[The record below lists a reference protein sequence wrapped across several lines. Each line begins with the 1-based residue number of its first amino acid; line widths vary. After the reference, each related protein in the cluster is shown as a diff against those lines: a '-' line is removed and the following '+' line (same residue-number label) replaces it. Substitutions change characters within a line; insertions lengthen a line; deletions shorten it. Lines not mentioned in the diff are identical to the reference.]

1 MVGGGWLFWRDPDPI
16 DNPYDPDPHS
26 CKDPDPRSAPD
37 SVMPSL
43 KKRQKQ
49 GQSKAKADREA
60 TVPPS
65 DGTEPLVSMD
75 PKAADAAPDADT
87 DGAANTTSTAN
98 DEVETVDKEA
108 VPEGEEAGSAA
119 KGAVS
124 GAKGV
129 QAAGAGKDDG
139 KQKRRIIPSWASLTS
154 SQNAL
159 VQRGTCRVASNRPKM
174 AAILTEALQ
183 ACAQRGGASVVAIRK
198 YIVAEYPGLGLQR
211 RGYLLKQA
219 LSRERERGR
228 IRQLT
233 GKGASGRIE
242 LSKPSARAN
251 GKTGPQAVVPPT
263 KLEDALPLAFTRVCV
278 PKEASVA
285 FIRKYLLQHYQH
297 LPVGD
302 RPTMLKQALQR
313 CVGKGQ
319 LEQITGKGA
328 SGTFQLSPRSPF
340 PRQPLERAISTAIV
354 AMNEPKTASATALR
368 KHFAADGV
376 KAHVLKRVLHKCVRN
391 GWIDQIS
398 GHGFSGTY
406 RLAFPYYP
414 SPLILFP
421 EDKDML
427 EGRAGRDTDD
437 DMEDANEDE
446 EEEEHDEED
455 DDDEDEESE
464 SDYSEPKHTRARKRP
479 RSVLAKKTPRRSSAS
494 SGRAAHGRKRSSAA
508 RARAPAKRGA
518 RASRSA
524 AAPPAAVATP
534 AKQVASRGR
543 AAPAGRQKRGGRASR
558 GAGAAAAAPA
568 PPTVAAKAATRFKV
582 ASAKVP
588 AKTAEPKAEAVAK
601 SDATPKTA
609 GKKQAAAGS
618 GVAKAS
624 KKGSPAA
631 RKATAVK
638 GVVAASPARK
648 MRPRRH

>member
-1 MVGGGWLFWRDPDPI
+1 
-16 DNPYDPDPHS
+16 
-26 CKDPDPRSAPD
+26 
-37 SVMPSL
+37 MPSL

-65 DGTEPLVSMD
+65 DGTEPLGSMD
-75 PKAADAAPDADT
+75 PKAADAVPDADT
-87 DGAANTTSTAN
+87 DDAANTASTAN

-108 VPEGEEAGSAA
+108 GPEGEEAGSAA

-139 KQKRRIIPSWASLTS
+139 KQKRRIIPSWASLTN

-183 ACAQRGGASVVAIRK
+183 ACAQRGGASVVALRK

-233 GKGASGRIE
+233 GKGASGRVE

-437 DMEDANEDE
+437 DMEDVNEDE

-455 DDDEDEESE
+455 DDDDDDEESE
-464 SDYSEPKHTRARKRP
+464 SDYSEPRHARARKRP
-479 RSVLAKKTPRRSSAS
+479 RLVLAKKTPRRSSAS
-494 SGRAAHGRKRSSAA
+494 SGRAAHSRKRSTAA
-508 RARAPAKRGA
+508 KARAPAKRGA

-524 AAPPAAVATP
+524 AAPPAVVAAAP
-534 AKQVASRGR
+534 AKQAASRGK
-543 AAPAGRQKRGGRASR
+543 AAPASRQKRGGRASR
-558 GAGAAAAAPA
+558 SSVAVLA
-568 PPTVAAKAATRFKV
+568 PPPVVVVAAKTPTRFKV

-588 AKTAEPKAEAVAK
+588 AKAAEPKAEAVAK

-609 GKKQAAAGS
+609 GKKQAAGS

-624 KKGSPAA
+624 KKGSPAARKAA

>member
-1 MVGGGWLFWRDPDPI
+1 
-16 DNPYDPDPHS
+16 
-26 CKDPDPRSAPD
+26 
-37 SVMPSL
+37 
-43 KKRQKQ
+43 
-49 GQSKAKADREA
+49 
-60 TVPPS
+60 
-65 DGTEPLVSMD
+65 MD

-251 GKTGPQAVVPPT
+251 GKTSHRWSRTEESAVVPPT

-328 SGTFQLSPRSPF
+328 SGTFQVPAWHTNHTKSPF

-376 KAHVLKRVLHKCVRN
+376 KVTNDYFHSHVLKRVLHKCVRN

-421 EDKDML
+421 EDKD
-427 EGRAGRDTDD
+427 D

-455 DDDEDEESE
+455 DDDEDEE
-464 SDYSEPKHTRARKRP
+464 P

-524 AAPPAAVATP
+524 AAPPDAVATP
-534 AKQVASRGR
+534 AKL
-543 AAPAGRQKRGGRASR
+543 
-558 GAGAAAAAPA
+558 
-568 PPTVAAKAATRFKV
+568 
-582 ASAKVP
+582 P

-638 GVVAASPARK
+638 G
-648 MRPRRH
+648 